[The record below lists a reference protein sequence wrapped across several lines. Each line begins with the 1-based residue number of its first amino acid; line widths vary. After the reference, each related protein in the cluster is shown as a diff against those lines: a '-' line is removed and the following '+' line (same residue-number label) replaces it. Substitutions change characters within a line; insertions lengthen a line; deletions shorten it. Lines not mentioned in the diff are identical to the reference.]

1 MSLWQVF
8 VPLKIMPVFMTVNTS
23 TKISMKSCSKSHFPR
38 TFLSFSSVVV
48 VACISFLCG
57 YFVHSFYQSNHQGG
71 NRFEETRTRRFVS
84 DFQSQL
90 LNLLN
95 ATNLEENLRWVLL
108 NNVLITPIYCLRMI
122 FIVHDVKK
130 V

>member
-1 MSLWQVF
+1 MA
-8 VPLKIMPVFMTVNTS
+8 VNTS
-23 TKISMKSCSKSHFPR
+23 TKISMKNCSESHFLR

-48 VACISFLCG
+48 VVCISFLFG
-57 YFVHSFYQSNHQGG
+57 YFVHSFYPSSHQRG
-71 NRFEETRTRRFVS
+71 NRFEEIRTRRFVP

-95 ATNLEENLRWVLL
+95 ATNLEENLRWVLS

-130 V
+130 M